1 VPSNNNRHYIGIDGG
16 GTKTVCIIG
25 DEHGRILHVYHGEG
39 TNVKSKS
46 WSVAQRIIVR
56 LIEEALR
63 VSGSDREQL
72 AAIFLGLSGSDRPAD
87 KQRWREYL
95 ASLLPRH
102 VHVVVHH
109 DAINALAAGTWGQGG
124 VVLIAG
130 TGSIAYGFDLK
141 SGKEIR
147 VGGWGYL
154 LGDEG
159 SGFDL
164 GRRGLMAVM
173 RAYDGRGASTLM
185 TFFIME
191 ELGLSSPAELISY
204 YYESGN
210 VRAAIADTTRF
221 VLLAAE
227 QGDPVAL
234 DILDEML
241 AMLRELVITAI
252 DRLGTRENIP
262 LVLSGGL
269 FGSAL
274 FAKRFLDH
282 PELMSVN
289 CSPERLL
296 LPPAIGSYVLALAE
310 AGCHITEQM
319 KQRIQKHFK
328 EQEELYDGADQYQPP
343 ADREKE

>member
-1 VPSNNNRHYIGIDGG
+1 VLSNNNRRYIGIDGG
-16 GTKTVCIIG
+16 GTKTVCLIG
-25 DEHGRILHVYHGEG
+25 DEYGRIVHVCHGEG
-39 TNVKSKS
+39 TNVKSKP
-46 WSVAQRIIVR
+46 WPEAQRIIVD
-56 LIEEALR
+56 LIEEAIH
-63 VSGSDREQL
+63 VSGSDRAQL
-72 AAIFLGLSGSDRPAD
+72 AAIFLGLAGSDRPAD

-95 ASLLPRH
+95 ASVLPSH

-141 SGKEIR
+141 SSKEIR

-164 GRRGLMAVM
+164 GRRGLTAVM
-173 RAYDGRGASTLM
+173 RAYDGRGASTLI
-185 TFFIME
+185 TSIMMG
-191 ELGLSSPAELISY
+191 ELRLSSPAELISY
-204 YYESGN
+204 YYEHEN
-210 VRAAIADTTRF
+210 VRAAIADAARY

-227 QGDPVAL
+227 QEDPVAL
-234 DILDEML
+234 EIIDEIL

-252 DRLGTRENIP
+252 DRLGTGEKTP

-269 FGSAL
+269 FGNAF

-282 PELMSVN
+282 PELKN
-289 CSPERLL
+289 AKCSPERLL

-310 AGCHITEQM
+310 AGCPITEQM
-319 KQRIQKHFK
+319 KQRIGKHFK
-328 EQEELYDGADQYQPP
+328 EQEELYDGADQHQPS
-343 ADREKE
+343 AYREKE

>member
-1 VPSNNNRHYIGIDGG
+1 VPSNNNRRYMGIDGG
-16 GTKTVCIIG
+16 GTKTVCIVG
-25 DEHGRILHVYHGEG
+25 DEHGRILHVCHGEG
-39 TNVKSKS
+39 TNVKSKA
-46 WSVAQRIIVR
+46 WLVAQRIVEE
-56 LIEEALR
+56 LINEALR
-63 VSGSDREQL
+63 ISGSDREQL
-72 AAIFLGLSGSDRPAD
+72 AVIFLGLAGSERPAD

-95 ASLLPRH
+95 ASLLPSH

-141 SGKEIR
+141 SGKEVR

-164 GRRGLMAVM
+164 GRRGLTAVM

-185 TFFIME
+185 TTITMK
-191 ELGLSSPAELISY
+191 ELGFASPAELIPY
-204 YYESGN
+204 YYENGN
-210 VRAAIADTTRF
+210 VRAAIANTARC

-234 DILDEML
+234 GIIDEMH
-241 AMLRELVITAI
+241 AMLGELVITAI
-252 DRLGTRENIP
+252 DKLGTGEKIP

-269 FGSAL
+269 FRNAF
-274 FAKRFLDH
+274 FAKGFLDR
-282 PELMSVN
+282 PELMN
-289 CSPERLL
+289 MNGSPERLL

-310 AGCHITEQM
+310 AGCQITEQM

-328 EQEELYDGADQYQPP
+328 EQEELYDGADQLQPP
-343 ADREKE
+343 AYREKE